1 MLDSVRHASPFLCA
15 LLLACGAATAP
26 PDPACAGVACSG
38 HGTCAAVGGAPTC
51 RCDPGWARDGATACV
66 ASQVPSVGG
75 CPLLPAD
82 HVFNTPVDG
91 LPVHPS
97 SAAFMATLGAH
108 TVHLDLGQTT
118 DPRSDTYYG
127 IPYNVVHGG
136 ALTWSAVAF
145 HTADTSMTWD
155 PRDESDCAA
164 GPTHAIVSPCTAAA
178 APAPLFPVPAAPLV
192 EGGLVTDP
200 AQPYGDHHLLVVDA
214 DACRLW
220 EAYHVY
226 PRAGGGWDLF
236 GIATFD
242 LASNALRPRGW
253 TSADAAGFPILPL
266 LLRADEAASG
276 EIRHALRFT
285 IPSDQIRVAYT
296 WPARHLTSNGTGSAS
311 LPPMGQPFRLKASFA
326 IPAGWSTQS
335 RAIAQAMKTYGLY
348 LADGGSALYVQG
360 EPSAA
365 WDDRIF
371 GEVQSIPSSAFEAV
385 DLGPWTARA
394 GFDPDSARVP
404 PP

>member
-1 MLDSVRHASPFLCA
+1 MRTALSLLAA
-15 LLLACGAATAP
+15 LLVACEAATAP
-26 PDPACAGVACSG
+26 PDPACSGVACSG
-38 HGTCAAVGGAPTC
+38 HGVCAPVNGAPVC
-51 RCDPGWARDGATACV
+51 RCDPGWVRDGATACV
-66 ASQVPSVGG
+66 ASQVPSLGG

-82 HVFNTPVDG
+82 HVFNTPIDG
-91 LPVHPS
+91 LPVHAS
-97 SAAFMATLGAH
+97 SAAFMATIGAH
-108 TVHLDLGQTT
+108 AVHLDLGQTIDT
-118 DPRSDTYYG
+118 QSDTYYG
-127 IPYNVVHGG
+127 IPWNIVRGG
-136 ALTWSAVAF
+136 ALAWSAVAF
-145 HTADTSMTWD
+145 HTADPEMTWD
-155 PRDESDCAA
+155 PRGESDCAS
-164 GPTHAIVSPCTAAA
+164 GTSHTIVSPCTAAA
-178 APAPLFPVPAAPLV
+178 APSPLFPVPAAPLV

-226 PRAGGGWDLF
+226 PRAAGGWDLF

-242 LASNALRPRGW
+242 LASNALRPDGW

-266 LLRADEAASG
+266 LLRAEEAAAG

-285 IPSDQIRVAYT
+285 IPSNKIRIAYT
-296 WPARHLTSNGTGSAS
+296 WPARHLTSNGTSSAS
-311 LPPMGQPFRLKASFA
+311 LPPMGQLFRLKASFA
-326 IPAGWSTQS
+326 IPAGWSVQS

-348 LADGGSALYVQG
+348 LADGGSAMYVQG

-371 GEVQSIPSSAFEAV
+371 SEVQSIPSSAFEAV
-385 DLGPWTARA
+385 DLGPWTTRA